1 MNNSSQPPTEAILEI
16 VDQLLRCR
24 GPWTV
29 MGIQKLE
36 KQLATFSYPTVPMLI
51 VDGSDLDS
59 LDTAGAWLLYRTQ
72 QALAQNGQTV
82 SLQGFSEEHLTLLNL
97 MTHYATAL
105 QPLPLPTSPS
115 FLENLGQQTYLTI
128 SQTFDFLAFIGET
141 TLTLLRSVLLP
152 RHIRWRALFTNLQT
166 AGLNALPI
174 VGLLS
179 FLMGIVL
186 AYQGGSQLRQ
196 YGANIFIV
204 NLVGI
209 TLLREMSPLLT
220 AIIVAGRSGSAYTA
234 QIGTMIVTNEV
245 DALRTLGIAP
255 MELLVLPKLLALV
268 IALPLL
274 TAFAD
279 VCGIVGGMLI
289 ANLSLDVS
297 IHDFLDRL
305 PRAVPVNHYLVG
317 IGKAPVFAA
326 VIALVG
332 CYQGF
337 RVAGGADSVGKQ
349 VTTSVVQAIFLVII
363 VDALFSILFSWLGV

>member
-1 MNNSSQPPTEAILEI
+1 M
-16 VDQLLRCR
+16 LRCH
-24 GPWTV
+24 GSWTLA
-29 MGIQKLE
+29 GIQKLE
-36 KQLATFSYPTVPMLI
+36 KQLATFSYPAVATLI
-51 VDGSDLDS
+51 IDGSDLDS

-72 QALAQNGQTV
+72 QVLVQNGQII
-82 SLQGFSEEHLTLLNL
+82 SLHGFTEEHLTLLNL
-97 MTHYATAL
+97 MTNYTVAL
-105 QPLPLPTSPS
+105 QPLAPLTSPP
-115 FLENLGQQTYLTI
+115 FLENLGQRAYFAV
-128 SQTFDFLAFIGET
+128 SQTFNFLAFIGET
-141 TLTLLRSVLLP
+141 TLTLLRAVLLP

-186 AYQGGSQLRQ
+186 AYQGGTQLRQ

-245 DALRTLGIAP
+245 DALRTLGISP
-255 MELLVLPKLLALV
+255 MELLVLPKLLALI

-279 VCGIVGGMLI
+279 VCGIIGGMLI

-297 IHDFLDRL
+297 FYDFLDRL
-305 PRAVPVNHYLVG
+305 PQAVPVNHYLIG
-317 IGKAPVFAA
+317 IGKSPVFAA

-363 VDALFSILFSWLGV
+363 VDAFFSILFSWLGI